1 MPEQPPVP
9 GVAGTKRRSQDAM
22 TEPARTPTI
31 PSPEPEPE
39 PSPALTAAVERGV
52 PAWAVIGI
60 FVLLLVGAM
69 AYARNFLMP
78 VVLALLLKLVFT
90 PPQRALERWG
100 LPGGLAA
107 FAIVGGLVAAV
118 ATALVLLAAPAAG
131 WVNRAP
137 LIGMEIEAKLGQL
150 RWATE
155 GMREA
160 AAQMEAIAAGEADP
174 EVQRVVVEDSG
185 PFALALTLPQVAAQ
199 MVFTLVLLFFLLA
212 SGDMFY
218 EKIVHVMPTFRDK
231 RTAIRIAHDI
241 EQALAHYLSTITL
254 INFGLGMA
262 VGIAMWL
269 LGMPN
274 PVLFG
279 VVAFLL
285 NYIPYLGAIA
295 GVAIVT
301 IVGIVSLPQLGQAIT
316 VGLVYFLLTSIE
328 GQLVTPYFVGRRLRL
343 NTVVVF
349 VSVTLF
355 AWLWSVVGMLVATPL
370 LVMLRTF
377 CDHIPRLQGY
387 GDFLSARGAERER
400 DRAAEETG

>member
-1 MPEQPPVP
+1 M
-9 GVAGTKRRSQDAM
+9 S
-22 TEPARTPTI
+22 EPALQRP
-31 PSPEPEPE
+31 PERPPAPAPEAQ
-39 PSPALTAAVERGV
+39 SGAATGR
-52 PAWAVIGI
+52 PYPRWAIIGI
-60 FVLLLVGAM
+60 FFLILIGGL

-78 VVLALLLKLVFT
+78 LVLAILLKLVFT
-90 PPQRALERWG
+90 PPQRALERLG

-107 FAIVGGLVAAV
+107 AAIVATLVSVLAAGIV
-118 ATALVLLAAPAAG
+118 MLAAPVTD

-137 LIGMEIEAKLGQL
+137 TIGYQIEAKLGQL

-160 AAQMEAIAAGEADP
+160 AAQMEAIASGEADP
-174 EVQRVVVEDSG
+174 EVQRVVVEDGG
-185 PFALALTLPQVAAQ
+185 PFSLALTLPQVAAQ
-199 MVFTLVLLFFLLA
+199 FVFTLILLFFLLA

-241 EQALAHYLSTITL
+241 ESKLASYLSSITL
-254 INFGLGMA
+254 INAGLGLA

-269 LGMPN
+269 LSMPN

-279 VVAFLL
+279 VIAFLL
-285 NYIPYLGAIA
+285 NYIPYLGAMA
-295 GVAIVT
+295 GVAISLA
-301 IVGIVSLPQLGQAIT
+301 VGIVSLPELEQALT
-316 VGLVYFLLTSIE
+316 VAAVYFLLTSIE

-349 VSVTLF
+349 VMVTLM

-370 LVMLRTF
+370 LVTVRAF
-377 CDHIPRLQGY
+377 CEHIPALNPL

-400 DRAAEETG
+400 DPPQE